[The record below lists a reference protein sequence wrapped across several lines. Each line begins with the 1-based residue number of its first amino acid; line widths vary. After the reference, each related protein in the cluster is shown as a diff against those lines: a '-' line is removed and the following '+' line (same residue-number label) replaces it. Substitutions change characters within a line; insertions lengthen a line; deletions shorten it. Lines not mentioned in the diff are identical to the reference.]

1 MTIQDIKYP
10 VSLRAVHW
18 LMTAGFGLLFVT
30 GPVMVDL
37 AKDDPLRAIL
47 MNLHKSIGVLVLV
60 FVGLRL
66 FIRLRAS
73 VLPELPAEFEQWER
87 ELAHYAHRF
96 LYVLMLVVPLS
107 GWAVSD
113 LHGRPVKLFGLVLP
127 KLFPTIEGIGATPGF
142 VHTVIAYAALA
153 VIALHLAGILKHRYL
168 DRQCVLK
175 RMI

>member
-1 MTIQDIKYP
+1 MTIQDNKYP

-18 LMTAGFGLLFVT
+18 LMAAGFALLFVT
-30 GPVMVDL
+30 GPIMVDL
-37 AKDDPLRAIL
+37 AKDDPLRGTL
-47 MNLHKSIGVLVLV
+47 MNLHKSIGVLALV
-60 FVGLRL
+60 FVGLRIY
-66 FIRLRAS
+66 FRRRAS
-73 VLPELPAEFEQWER
+73 ALPELPSGFEHWER

-127 KLFPTIEGIGATPGF
+127 KLFPTVEGIGATPGF
-142 VHTVIAYAALA
+142 VHTVMAYAALA
-153 VIALHLAGILKHRYL
+153 VIAFHLAGVLKHRYL

-175 RMI
+175 RMM